1 MRLDRYI
8 SRSRIIDIDSTD
20 LEGAI
25 RELLEVS
32 NLPADISQS
41 KEQLFEDIIER
52 EQTMSTY
59 LGSGVCLPHVRIKMK
74 RPYLFAI
81 GRCRKGLEFEG
92 RSEYRE
98 VRLLFLMIAS
108 EGEKSYLNVLAQL
121 ARTFQEPALIERLT
135 NTRNITE
142 LREAVADV
150 FDRDKTRGTSRDNKF
165 NQLILRE
172 AAKVAKGSQCSAVM
186 LFEDTFVGG
195 IDFRDVFG
203 KLRTLVVTDNNGD
216 TDEGESKKRKISAI
230 IPARSFSNNR
240 LSQLRSAMLIG
251 LTRGIIKYNDR
262 ICCVGGVAQSN
273 QFDTIVVVD
282 VEREL
287 QSVLTRQRDMLPP
300 CVRPEVLERVLA
312 IATELSIEGREGKP
326 IGTLF
331 VLGDSAQVRPYIK
344 QLVLNPFYGYEEE
357 ERNILNPFMDET
369 VKEYSLLDGAFVIRG
384 DGVLESAGSLI
395 HAQDIPAKLPSGLG
409 TRHAAAA
416 SISLATDCIALV
428 VSASSGQVTLFRRG
442 QMLPLIERHAG
453 GEL

>member
-8 SRSRIIDIDSTD
+8 SKSRIIDIESPDF
-20 LEGAI
+20 EGAI
-25 RELLEVS
+25 RELLNVS
-32 NLPADISQS
+32 NLPADVGES
-41 KEQLFEDIIER
+41 KAKLFEDIIER

-59 LGSGVCLPHVRIKMK
+59 LGAGVCLPHVRIKMK

-81 GRCRKGLEFEG
+81 GRCRNGLEFEG
-92 RSEYRE
+92 HKEYKE

-108 EGEKSYLNVLAQL
+108 EGEKSYLNVLASL
-121 ARTFQEPALIERLT
+121 ARTFQDPALISRLT
-135 NTRNITE
+135 TTRNITE
-142 LREAVADV
+142 LREAVSDT
-150 FDRDKTRGTSRDNKF
+150 FERDKVRGQSRDTKF

-172 AAKVAKGSQCSAVM
+172 AAKVAKGSQSSAVM

-203 KLRTLVVTDNNGD
+203 KLRTLVVTDNSGEVD
-216 TDEGESKKRKISAI
+216 DETSKKRKISAI
-230 IPARSFSNNR
+230 IPVRSFSNNR

-300 CVRPEVLERVLA
+300 SVRPEVLERVLA

-331 VLGDSAQVRPYIK
+331 VLGDAAQVRPYIK

-416 SISLATDCIALV
+416 SISLAADCIALV

-453 GEL
+453 SEL

>member
-8 SRSRIIDIDSTD
+8 SRTRIIDIVSTD

-32 NLPADISQS
+32 SLPADVWQS
-41 KEQLFEDIIER
+41 KEKLFEDIIER
-52 EQTMSTY
+52 EHTMSTY
-59 LGSGVCLPHVRIKMK
+59 LGAGVCLPHVRIKMK

-81 GRCRKGLEFEG
+81 GRCRNGLEFEG
-92 RSEYRE
+92 RSEYQE
-98 VRLLFLMIAS
+98 VRLLFLMIAA
-108 EGEKSYLNVLAQL
+108 EGEKSYLNVLASL
-121 ARTFQEPALIERLT
+121 ARTFQDPILIERLT
-135 NTRNITE
+135 TTRNITE
-142 LREAVADV
+142 LREVVSEV
-150 FDRDKTRGTSRDNKF
+150 FDREKSSSTSRDTKF

-172 AAKVAKGSQCSAVM
+172 AAKVARGSHSSAVM
-186 LFEDTFVGG
+186 LFADTFVGG
-195 IDFRDVFG
+195 VELNDTFG
-203 KLRTLVVTDNNGD
+203 KIRTLLVTDSSGEV
-216 TDEGESKKRKISAI
+216 DEDDNKKRRISAT
-230 IPARSFSNNR
+230 IPVRSFSNNR

-287 QSVLTRQRDMLPP
+287 QSVLTRQRDMLPA

-331 VLGDSAQVRPYIK
+331 VLGDSVQVRPYIK

-395 HAQDIPAKLPSGLG
+395 HAHDIPAKLPSGLG

-416 SISLATDCIALV
+416 SISLAADCIALV

-453 GEL
+453 GTL